1 MFSWMTGG
9 KAEKKYES
17 VSEGLKSLY
26 KEKLL
31 PLETEYNFHA
41 FHSPV
46 LDDQDFSSKPMVML
60 AGQYSTGKTT
70 FIRHLLGKVVDASN
84 FQIAEYK
91 VKNFQCFL
99 FFK

>member
-9 KAEKKYES
+9 KAEKKYEA

-46 LDDQDFSSKPMVML
+46 LDDQDFSSK
-60 AGQYSTGKTT
+60 
-70 FIRHLLGKVVDASN
+70 
-84 FQIAEYK
+84 
-91 VKNFQCFL
+91 
-99 FFK
+99 

>member
-1 MFSWMTGG
+1 MPKFHLCIYVFSDMFSWMTGG
-9 KAEKKYES
+9 KAEKKYEA

-46 LDDQDFSSKPMVML
+46 LDDQDFSSK
-60 AGQYSTGKTT
+60 
-70 FIRHLLGKVVDASN
+70 
-84 FQIAEYK
+84 
-91 VKNFQCFL
+91 
-99 FFK
+99 